1 MSMIEVLKFG
11 SSVLRTQDELPVAV
25 DEIYRHWRSGCRV
38 LAVVS
43 AFEGVTDDLIKEAA
57 DLFGSDCPA
66 AAAAHVAKGEHRT
79 AAQLVESLSRSGIPS
94 RMVEPHEIGLLA
106 QGSSLDS
113 APASVNVAALERFWR
128 DSPIL
133 VLPGFYGV
141 DANGRTALFGRG
153 GSDMSALFL
162 AAQLGA
168 RCRLLKDVSGVFDA
182 DPASSKVAHRYTALS
197 WATAI
202 NVAGPLIQ
210 SKALRFAQ
218 TRTLPFEVGRPNE
231 HSCTRVGHAHDEWAA
246 PASGARPLRVVLLG
260 CGVVG
265 RGVYE
270 MLKRYPQTFEIS
282 RVVVRDVANY
292 SDINEATTDLNVVVN
307 DPIDIV
313 VECFGGEELPY
324 TLIAAALAGGKCV
337 VTANKAVVAAHWPQ
351 LSSYAQGPKRQ
362 LWYSA
367 AVGGVLP
374 VLETFEMLATRQSPV
389 RGIRASINGT
399 CGVVLDARAEGKT
412 LHEAIALAKSGG
424 FSETDPARDL
434 SGRDSAD
441 KLALMINAAFGV
453 WLAPEAIPTRG
464 IDGIAENSKGYKLVA
479 RARQDGRYVTASVAP
494 ELQRPQTFLDQA
506 RGAENRIEIEL
517 ESGEMIQL
525 CGQGAGRWPTAV
537 SVMGDL
543 HEVARWHFTPVPE
556 RPYCPRARAAA
567 SRNAEPLQASDFS
580 HSIVII
586 SA

>member
-11 SSVLRTQDELPVAV
+11 SSVLRTPDELPVAV

-43 AFEGVTDDLIKEAA
+43 AFEGVTDELIKEAA

-66 AAAAHVAKGEHRT
+66 ATAAYVAKGEHRT

-113 APASVNVAALERFWR
+113 SPASVDAAALERFWR

-141 DANGRTALFGRG
+141 DASGRTALFGRG

-162 AAQLGA
+162 AAELGG

-182 DPASSKVAHRYTALS
+182 DPAGGKAAHRYTALS

-218 TRTLPFEVGRPNE
+218 TRALPFEVGRPNE
-231 HSCTRVGHAHDEWAA
+231 HSYTRVGNAHDEWEA
-246 PASGARPLRVVLLG
+246 PASGALPLRVALLG

-270 MLKRYPQTFEIS
+270 LLKRYPQTFEIS
-282 RVVVRDVANY
+282 HVIVRDAANY
-292 SDINEATTDLNVVVN
+292 TDIEATNDLSIVVN
-307 DPIDIV
+307 DSIDIV
-313 VECFGGEELPY
+313 VECFGGEDVPY

-337 VTANKAVVAAHWPQ
+337 VTANKAVVAAHWAQ
-351 LSSYAQGPKRQ
+351 LSSYAQGPKRR

-374 VLETFEMLATRQSPV
+374 VLETLEMLATQQAPV

-412 LHEAIALAKSGG
+412 LDEAVALAKSGG
-424 FSETDPARDL
+424 FSEADPARDL

-464 IDGIAENSKGYKLVA
+464 IDGIDGNPKGYKLVA
-479 RARQDGRYVTASVAP
+479 RASRDGRNVTASVAP
-494 ELQRPQTFLDQA
+494 ELQRPHTFLDQA

-517 ESGEMIQL
+517 ESGEMIKL

-543 HEVARWHFTPVPE
+543 HEVARWHFTRVPE

>member
-11 SSVLRTQDELPVAV
+11 SSVLRTPDELPVAV

-43 AFEGVTDDLIKEAA
+43 AFEGITDELIKEAA

-66 AAAAHVAKGEHRT
+66 AAAAHVAKGEQRT
-79 AAQLVESLSRSGIPS
+79 AALLLESLSRSGIPS
-94 RMVEPHEIGLLA
+94 RMVEPHQIGLLA
-106 QGSSLDS
+106 RGSSLDS
-113 APASVNVAALERFWR
+113 SPASVDVAALERFWH

-141 DANGRTALFGRG
+141 DATGRTALFGRG

-162 AAQLGA
+162 AAELGV
-168 RCRLLKDVSGVFDA
+168 RCRLLKDVSGVFDE

-210 SKALRFAQ
+210 SKALRLAQ
-218 TRTLPFEVGRPNE
+218 TRALPFEVGRPNE
-231 HSCTRVGHAHDEWAA
+231 HSCTRVGHAQDEWAA
-246 PASGARPLRVVLLG
+246 PTSGARPLRVVLLG

-270 MLKRYPQTFEIS
+270 LLKRYPQTFEIS
-282 RVVVRDVANY
+282 HVVVRDVANHT
-292 SDINEATTDLNVVVN
+292 DINEATTDFNIVVN
-307 DPIDIV
+307 DSIDIV
-313 VECFGGEELPY
+313 VECLGGEQLPY
-324 TLIAAALAGGKCV
+324 RLIAAALAGGKCV
-337 VTANKAVVAAHWPQ
+337 VTANKAVVAAHWTQ
-351 LSSYAQGPKRQ
+351 LSRYAQGSKRR

-374 VLETFEMLATRQSPV
+374 VLETFEMLATQQSPV

-399 CGVVLDARAEGKT
+399 CGVVLDALAAGKT
-412 LHEAIALAKSGG
+412 LHEAVALARSGG
-424 FSETDPARDL
+424 FSEADPARDL

-441 KLALMINAAFGV
+441 KLALMINAAFGI
-453 WLAPEAIPTRG
+453 WLAPETIPTRG
-464 IDGIAENSKGYKLVA
+464 IDDIAENAKGYKLVA
-479 RARQDGRYVTASVAP
+479 RARRDDRCVTASVAP

-517 ESGEMIQL
+517 ESGEMIKL

-543 HEVARWHFTPVPE
+543 HEVARRHIAPAPE
-556 RPYCPRARAAA
+556 RPYCPSARAAA

-580 HSIVII
+580 HSMVII

>member
-11 SSVLRTQDELPVAV
+11 SSVLRTADELPIAV

-43 AFEGVTDDLIKEAA
+43 AFEGVTDELIKEAA
-57 DLFGSDCPA
+57 DLFGCDCPA
-66 AAAAHVAKGEHRT
+66 AAAAYIAQGEHRT
-79 AAQLVESLSRSGIPS
+79 GAQLVASLSRSGIPS

-113 APASVNVAALERFWR
+113 SPAWVDVAALERFWR

-141 DANGRTALFGRG
+141 DADGRTALFGRG

-162 AAQLGA
+162 AAELGG
-168 RCRLLKDVSGVFDA
+168 RCRLLKDVSGVFDE
-182 DPASSKVAHRYTALS
+182 DPAGSTHAHRYTALS

-202 NVAGPLIQ
+202 DVAGPLIQ
-210 SKALRFAQ
+210 SKALSFAQ
-218 TRTLPFEVGRPNE
+218 TRALPFEVGRPNE
-231 HSCTRVGHAHDEWAA
+231 HSYTRVGHAHDEWAA
-246 PASGARPLRVVLLG
+246 PTSGAVPLRVVLLG

-270 MLKRYPQTFEIS
+270 LLKRYPQTFEIS
-282 RVVVRDVANY
+282 HVVVRDVANY
-292 SDINEATTDLNVVVN
+292 TDIKATTDLSVVVN
-307 DPIDIV
+307 DSVDIV
-313 VECFGGEELPY
+313 VECFGGEELAY
-324 TLIAAALAGGKCV
+324 TLIAAALAAGKCV
-337 VTANKAVVAAHWPQ
+337 VTANKAVVAAHWAQ
-351 LSSYAQGPKRQ
+351 LSSYAQGSKRR

-412 LHEAIALAKSGG
+412 LHEAIALARSGG
-424 FSETDPARDL
+424 FCEADPARDL

-453 WLAPEAIPTRG
+453 WLAPETIPTRG
-464 IDGIAENSKGYKLVA
+464 IDDMAENSKGYKLVA
-479 RARQDGRYVTASVAP
+479 RARRDGQYVTASVAP
-494 ELQRPQTFLDQA
+494 ELQQPQTFFDQA
-506 RGAENRIEIEL
+506 KGAENRIEIEL
-517 ESGEMIQL
+517 ESGEMIKL

-543 HEVARWHFTPVPE
+543 HAVARWHFTRVPE
-556 RPYCPRARAAA
+556 PPYCPSARAAA
-567 SRNAEPLQASDFS
+567 SRNAEPLQASDLS